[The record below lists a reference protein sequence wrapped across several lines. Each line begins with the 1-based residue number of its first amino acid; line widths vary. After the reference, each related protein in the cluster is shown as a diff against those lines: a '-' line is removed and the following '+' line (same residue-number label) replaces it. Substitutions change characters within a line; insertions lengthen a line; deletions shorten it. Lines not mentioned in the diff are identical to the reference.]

1 MYFAIFILALA
12 LTMVAIPWVLMM
24 AQHWKLLD
32 EPDNERKLHARA
44 TPALGGIGIMIGFLV
59 SMMVIQGMEQYFKMG
74 VLAICMVILT
84 LVGLRDDLFLMKA
97 QHKFLWQ
104 LAVALIFAGLMS
116 HWNYSLR
123 GFLGL
128 QELPFAVG
136 FALCV
141 SSLIFFTNAY
151 NLIDGVDGL
160 AGTIGLWIALNMGLV
175 SFLAGD
181 RVFALLALAVA
192 GSLTGFLRYNFAPAK
207 IFMGDT
213 GSLTIGFM
221 LTVFALRF
229 LTRDYYRLEPELL
242 PLYQFAPLIVLSYL
256 IIPIY
261 DTLRVIIV
269 RVLRRTSPFMA
280 GRDHIHHELLMFG
293 LNHKMTTIY
302 FGFVNVLI
310 SLTALY
316 MAYTFVRPW
325 VILLTILLM
334 CVLLLPTGGQ
344 KRSIW
349 FSLVRDIIPLL
360 QGKNRKKIGTDTPLV
375 SFEPSQAQGQGSNTN
390 LK

>member
-1 MYFAIFILALA
+1 
-12 LTMVAIPWVLMM
+12 
-24 AQHWKLLD
+24 
-32 EPDNERKLHARA
+32 
-44 TPALGGIGIMIGFLV
+44 
-59 SMMVIQGMEQYFKMG
+59 
-74 VLAICMVILT
+74 
-84 LVGLRDDLFLMKA
+84 
-97 QHKFLWQ
+97 
-104 LAVALIFAGLMS
+104 
-116 HWNYSLR
+116 
-123 GFLGL
+123 
-128 QELPFAVG
+128 
-136 FALCV
+136 
-141 SSLIFFTNAY
+141 
-151 NLIDGVDGL
+151 
-160 AGTIGLWIALNMGLV
+160 MGLV

-192 GSLTGFLRYNFAPAK
+192 GSLTGFLRFNFAPAK

-229 LTRDYYRLEPELL
+229 LSRDYYRLEPELL

-310 SLTALY
+310 SLTSLY

-360 QGKNRKKIGTDTPLV
+360 QGKNRMKIGTDTPLV